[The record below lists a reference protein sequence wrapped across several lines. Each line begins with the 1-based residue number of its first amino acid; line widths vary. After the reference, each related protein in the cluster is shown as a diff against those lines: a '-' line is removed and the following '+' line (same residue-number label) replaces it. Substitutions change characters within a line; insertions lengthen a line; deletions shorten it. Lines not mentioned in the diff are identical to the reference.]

1 MTLQTVL
8 HYLPFVVAPF
18 VLFLFS
24 LVSAYVLKF
33 GLPKT
38 GINFDYILFTF
49 FVVIACLLGGVF

>member
-1 MTLQTVL
+1 MRLQIVL
-8 HYLPFVVAPF
+8 HYLPLVVAPF

-24 LVSAYVLKF
+24 LVSAYVFKF

-38 GINFDYILFTF
+38 GINFDYILFTS